1 MKIGL
6 VRRGYS
12 ATGGAE
18 KYLQRFASALVQE
31 GHECVLFGTAD
42 WPADVWTFG
51 ERIILPGKS
60 PRQFADA
67 LAMLP
72 PSEFCDFL
80 FSLER
85 VWKCDAFRAGD
96 GVHQAWLERRAPG
109 EAKWKTWFR
118 QLRPQHRDLLALEK
132 SLFAKGGAGSV
143 IANSRL
149 VKREI
154 SAHFDYPAA
163 KIHVVYNGVPLPP
176 DSETL
181 ARWRTETRQRL
192 GYGPQD
198 YLVLFAGS
206 GWERKGLRHAVR
218 GVDAAARTGAK
229 LLVAGRGKARECPAS
244 PNVRLLG
251 PVAKLGEIMAA
262 ADVFLLPTLYDPFSN
277 ATLEAA
283 TFGLPV
289 ITTADNGFAELIKN
303 GVHGE
308 VLANAFDE
316 PAIGRALEFW
326 SEPFRRES
334 AKPSLAAL
342 TASFTMEA
350 NLRGTLRALGL

>member
-18 KYLQRFASALVQE
+18 KYLQRFAGALAEE
-31 GHECVLFGTAD
+31 GHEGVLFGTDD
-42 WPADVWTFG
+42 WPDEAWTFG
-51 ERIILPGKS
+51 ERVILKGET

-67 LAMLP
+67 LAAVGP
-72 PSEFCDFL
+72 REYCDFV

-96 GVHQAWLERRAPG
+96 GVHQAWLDRRASG
-109 EAKWKTWFR
+109 EAWWQTVFR
-118 QLRPQHRDLLALEK
+118 NLRPYHRSLLALEH
-132 SLFAKGGAGSV
+132 SLFAKGGAGCV

-154 SAHFDYPAA
+154 MERFQYPSER
-163 KIHVVYNGVPLPP
+163 IHVVYNGAPTPP
-176 DSETL
+176 DAETL
-181 ARWRTETRQRL
+181 ARWRMETRQRL
-192 GYGPQD
+192 GYGPAD
-198 YLVLFAGS
+198 YLVLFVGS

-218 GVDAAARTGAK
+218 GVELAASTGAQ
-229 LLVAGRGKARECPAS
+229 LLVAGRGKAKDCPRSAR
-244 PNVRLLG
+244 VHLLG
-251 PVAKLGEIMAA
+251 AVANLGEIMAA

-283 TFGLPV
+283 TYGLPI

-303 GVHGE
+303 GMHGE
-308 VLANAFDE
+308 VLPSAQDE
-316 PAIGRALEFW
+316 AMIAHALEFW

-342 TASFTMEA
+342 TASFTVEA
-350 NLRGTLRALGL
+350 NVRGTLRALGL